1 MLINNN
7 KAMNQKENQEVVTLG
22 ELIQYCVKLAQEAT
36 KITGQCYQN
45 TDVRKY
51 NKGPNDPVTEADWKI
66 QTMISRSLSKK
77 WRNLRIV
84 GEQDT
89 EFKGVLCTEY

>member
-36 KITGQCYQN
+36 KITG
-45 TDVRKY
+45 
-51 NKGPNDPVTEADWKI
+51 
-66 QTMISRSLSKK
+66 
-77 WRNLRIV
+77 
-84 GEQDT
+84 
-89 EFKGVLCTEY
+89 